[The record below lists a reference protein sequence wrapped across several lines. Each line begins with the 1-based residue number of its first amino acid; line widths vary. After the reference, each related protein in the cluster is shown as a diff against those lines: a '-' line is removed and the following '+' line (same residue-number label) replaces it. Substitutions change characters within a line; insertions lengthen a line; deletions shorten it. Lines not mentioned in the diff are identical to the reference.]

1 MKRIKNILITICL
14 ILLCSGCVSTFWEED
29 KTYVITEIGTTNI
42 VESVHVG
49 QKAFLIKSDISNLKI
64 PYHGQTI
71 TLGNYSSAGDV
82 AMMES
87 ISKCLVYSI
96 AAYGSMGAYPTTIA
110 LIDAL
115 KSGEVDRVNTKYN
128 NGEPLTEADFPI
140 ATRYM
145 PRKKSNK

>member
-1 MKRIKNILITICL
+1 MKRIKNILITTCL
-14 ILLCSGCVSTFWEED
+14 IILCGGCVSTYWEED
-29 KTYVITEIGTTNI
+29 KTYIITEIGTTNI

-49 QKAFLIKSDISNLKI
+49 QKAFLIKSDISGLKI

-82 AMMES
+82 AMVES
-87 ISKCLVYSI
+87 FGKMITYGLIAYS
-96 AAYGSMGAYPTTIA
+96 SMGSVPAMEA
-110 LIDAL
+110 LLAAL
-115 KSGEVDRVNTKYN
+115 KSGEVDAVIRKYE
-128 NGEPLTEADFPI
+128 NGEEITLKDFPV

>member
-1 MKRIKNILITICL
+1 MKKIIMLICL
-14 ILLCSGCVSTFWEED
+14 IMICLFNSSCVSTYWEED

-71 TLGNYSSAGDV
+71 SLGNYSSAGDV
-82 AMMES
+82 ASIEA
-87 ISKCLVYSI
+87 ISKGIVYSI
-96 AAYGSMGAYPTTIA
+96 AAYTSMGSVPLMEA
-110 LIDAL
+110 LL
-115 KSGEVDRVNTKYN
+115 KAFQEGEVERVVKKLE
-128 NGEPLTEADFPI
+128 NGEELTQEDFPI

-145 PRKKSNK
+145 PRKTSNK